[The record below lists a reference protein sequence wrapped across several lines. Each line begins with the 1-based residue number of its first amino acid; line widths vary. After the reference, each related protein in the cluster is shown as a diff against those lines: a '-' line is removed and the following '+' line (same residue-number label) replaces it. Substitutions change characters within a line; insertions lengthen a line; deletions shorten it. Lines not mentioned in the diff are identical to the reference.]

1 MDFNE
6 SLDRVC
12 AFFKEEHGIDIL
24 SEDQQDRLY
33 EYLDGGQTYGKE
45 KENN

>member
-1 MDFNE
+1 MDIYE

-33 EYLDGGQTYGKE
+33 EYLDRGQTYGKE